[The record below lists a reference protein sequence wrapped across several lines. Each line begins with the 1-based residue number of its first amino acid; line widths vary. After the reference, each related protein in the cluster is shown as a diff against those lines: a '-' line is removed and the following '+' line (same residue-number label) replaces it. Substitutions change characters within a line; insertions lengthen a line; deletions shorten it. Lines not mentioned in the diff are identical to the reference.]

1 MYSELNS
8 NPSSSGKALNLMYAF
23 FAFSEVLDL
32 LYCTYIVKFGRVMGE
47 ELHMFYSH
55 TVEKVKWLLLA
66 VCWALV

>member
-1 MYSELNS
+1 
-8 NPSSSGKALNLMYAF
+8 MYAF